1 MRWLFLSV
9 IVILFQLF
17 TYGMAKGVQW
27 WAGHW
32 FNQTSARYFL
42 IGLFVFSNALF
53 LFGMARLT
61 DNALKISMTWLTLLW
76 LFMMSLLVSICIH
89 YLFKQI
95 PFYQTWGIKLVLP
108 SIFLGL
114 VGLAFYNAY
123 TPVIR
128 HVTVQIDKPLAKPI
142 RLGMVSDLH
151 LGWLV
156 GNRELATLTDLVK
169 QQKIELLLM
178 PGDILDDNTNYYES
192 KQMKPFMQA
201 LVKAVPKGVYA
212 TLGNHDLFGHEKA
225 ISEALTQA
233 GVKVLVDETTLVDN
247 QLYIAGRLDDLVR
260 SRLATQDIIPKN
272 VDKPLILLDHRPSQ
286 INDNVQLP
294 IDLQVSGH
302 THNGQIFPANFI
314 VKYLNRVAYG
324 HEKIN
329 NTHVIVSSG
338 YGFWGV
344 PLRLGSQSE
353 LWVIDMVGKTP

>member
-17 TYGMAKGVQW
+17 TYGMVKGVQW
-27 WAGHW
+27 WAGSW
-32 FNQTSARYFL
+32 LNQTYARYLL

-61 DNALKISMTWLTLLW
+61 DNALKISMTWLSLLW
-76 LFMMSLLVSICIH
+76 LFMMSLLVSLVIH
-89 YLFKQI
+89 YLFKNM
-95 PFYQTWGIKLVLP
+95 PLYQTWGIKLILP
-108 SIFLGL
+108 TIFVSLVALGI
-114 VGLAFYNAY
+114 YNAY
-123 TPVIR
+123 TPVVR
-128 HVTVQIDKPLAKPI
+128 HITIQVDKPLAKPI
-142 RLGMVSDLH
+142 RVGMVSDLH

-156 GNRELATLTDLVK
+156 GNRELAQLTNLVK
-169 QQKIELLLM
+169 QQKVELLLI

-192 KQMKPFMQA
+192 KQMKPFMTD
-201 LVKAVPKGVYA
+201 LVKAVPMGIYA
-212 TLGNHDLFGHEKA
+212 TLGNHDLFGHQRE
-225 ISEALTQA
+225 ISEALTKA
-233 GVKVLVDETTLVDN
+233 GVKLLVDETQIVDN
-247 QLYIAGRLDDLVR
+247 RLYIAGRPDDLVR
-260 SRLATQDIIPKN
+260 NRKATKDIIPKN

-286 INDNVQLP
+286 INENVQLP

-329 NTHVIVSSG
+329 NTHVVVSSG

-353 LWVIDMVGKTP
+353 LWVIDMVGKN